1 MKVTLLKKLL
11 IRTISSSEYKT
22 IHPGGR
28 ALVSTGLTLSP
39 GVVKRI
45 SSIDDLVIKCG
56 IQVGA
61 STIDD
66 RGELQIL
73 LFNHSIDHV
82 FKISPRDEIAY
93 MYDESINF

>member
-1 MKVTLLKKLL
+1 MKKIKLPIFRRIL
-11 IRTISSSEYKT
+11 SSECKT
-22 IHPGGR
+22 IYPGGR
-28 ALVSTGLTLSP
+28 ALISTGLLRP
-39 GVVKRI
+39 HPHVRV
-45 SSIDDLVIKCG
+45 SSIDDLVIKYG

-82 FKISPRDEIAY
+82 FKISPGDEIANL
-93 MYDESINF
+93 INL

>member
-1 MKVTLLKKLL
+1 MKVIRKLL
-11 IRTISSSEYKT
+11 IRTISSSEYK
-22 IHPGGR
+22 IIYPGGR

-61 STIDD
+61 SREDN
-66 RGELQIL
+66 GELKIL

-82 FKISPRDEIAY
+82 FKISPG
-93 MYDESINF
+93 DESAQLTHGVSTI

>member
-1 MKVTLLKKLL
+1 MKKIKFPVFRPIL
-11 IRTISSSEYKT
+11 SSECKT
-22 IHPGGR
+22 IYPGGR
-28 ALVSTGLTLSP
+28 ALISTGLSIKSKSR
-39 GVVKRI
+39 VC
-45 SSIDDLVIKCG
+45 SIDDLVIKYG

-82 FKISPRDEIAY
+82 FKISPGDEIANL
-93 MYDESINF
+93 INF

>member
-1 MKVTLLKKLL
+1 MKKIKLPIFRRIL
-11 IRTISSSEYKT
+11 SSECKIIY
-22 IHPGGR
+22 PGGR
-28 ALVSTGLTLSP
+28 ALISTGFSI
-39 GVVKRI
+39 KRKSRV
-45 SSIDDLVIKCG
+45 SSIDDLVIKYG

-82 FKISPRDEIAY
+82 FKISPGDEIANL
-93 MYDESINF
+93 INL